1 MQSPHLALPHH
12 GPTHDAQKSDVDLW
26 EQTNEHEQALLE
38 RIRAGDHAAFTT
50 AVHTYYAGLCD
61 FAWRYVRSTT
71 IAEEVVQEA
80 FLKLWEQ
87 RQHLKSDGSLRAYLY
102 RAVKNRS
109 LNHLRDQRTRTQKT
123 EALAEYLTHALS
135 PADKA
140 MLQEELAHRIREAL
154 DALPERRRTIF
165 VLSKLHGLT
174 HAEIASVLG
183 ISINTVDTQMR
194 RALSLL
200 RERLASYV
208 P

>member
-1 MQSPHLALPHH
+1 MQSAHLA
-12 GPTHDAQKSDVDLW
+12 PTHHAPTHYAQESDVDRW

-50 AVHTYYAGLCD
+50 TVHTYYAGLCD
-61 FAWRYVRSTT
+61 FAWRYVRSTA
-71 IAEEVVQEA
+71 IAEEVVQEI

-87 RQHLKSDGSLRAYLY
+87 RQHLKSDGTLQAYLY

-109 LNHLRDQRTRTQKT
+109 LNHLRDQHTRAQKT
-123 EALAEYLTHALS
+123 EALAEYLTNVL
-135 PADKA
+135 PQPDKA
-140 MLQEELAHRIREAL
+140 MLQEELAHRIRQAL

-174 HAEIASVLG
+174 YAEIASVLD
-183 ISINTVDTQMR
+183 ISVNTVDTQMR
-194 RALSLL
+194 RALCLL
-200 RERLASYV
+200 REHLASYL

>member
-1 MQSPHLALPHH
+1 MQSPHSTLTLH
-12 GPTHDAQKSDVDLW
+12 GPTRHGQESDVDPW
-26 EQTNEHEQALLE
+26 EQTNEQVLLE
-38 RIRAGDHAAFTT
+38 QIRAGDHAAFTA
-50 AVHTYYAGLCD
+50 AVQAYYSGLCD
-61 FAWRYVRSTT
+61 FAWRYVRSTM
-71 IAEEVVQEA
+71 IAEEVVQEV
-80 FLKLWEQ
+80 FLNLWEH

-109 LNHLRDQRTRTQKT
+109 LNHLRNQRTRTQKT
-123 EALAEYLTHALS
+123 EALAEYLTHVL
-135 PADKA
+135 PQPDKA

-174 HAEIASVLG
+174 YAEIASVLG

-194 RALSLL
+194 RALRLL
-200 RERLASYV
+200 REYLSSYL